1 MIFVIGDLKYDTDK
15 MTVVSDLTKEF
26 VESNGLE
33 LSWARYLNSDPEGKY
48 GKYISSTI
56 YKGKN
61 GNYLETY
68 EKDYKIIAKAI
79 CEKEVKEKLKRY
91 DYKKYEELFG
101 QLEEA

>member
-1 MIFVIGDLKYDTDK
+1 MVFIIGDLKYDTDK
-15 MTVVSDLTKEF
+15 MAIISNLTKTF
-26 VESNGLE
+26 VELKGVELE
-33 LSWARYLNSDPEGKY
+33 FARYINYDRYGKY
-48 GKYISSTI
+48 GTYISSTI

-79 CEKEVKEKLKRY
+79 CENEVKEKLKIY

-101 QLEEA
+101 ELEEA